1 MATAEKNGAKF
12 HSVSLKIDLALGGLF
27 LLILLVSSLYLYSS
41 QTTMVEQ
48 LVEDQTK
55 NMADS
60 YFDSINTLMLT
71 GGMANREIPRQKL
84 ISKEEVLDARIIRG
98 DGIKKYFGDGDEN
111 AQPKDDLD
119 RKALGGELIHLLK
132 ETEDGRVLTIIE
144 PMKALKDYRGTNC
157 LLCHVVPEGEVL
169 GAVRIDYSLKKLD
182 ATINRDLMT
191 NILINMSLLIIGL
204 LFISFAM
211 KKLVTRPLKKIT
223 DTIQT
228 IDQESNLKLRVNIKS
243 RDELGEVATAINHM
257 METFDQ
263 MIAKVVSSILRLS
276 NQSQHLASI
285 TEQSIQGAQRQQEE
299 TQLVATA
306 MTEMEQTSATVAD
319 HAANTAL
326 STQEADKQAAA
337 GEDVVKKTIDSITEL
352 ASNVSNASEEINH
365 LEAESENIGRV
376 VDVITNIAEQTN
388 LLALNAAIEAA
399 RAGEQGRGFAVVADE
414 VRTLATRTHK
424 ATQEI
429 QSMIENLQSRAR
441 QTASVIRSSSE
452 TAEASVADATLA
464 GNALYEITYAV
475 GNIKNMNDQI
485 ASAAGEQRA
494 VSEEMSRNVVSI
506 NNVAT
511 DTVEISQK
519 IAQASD
525 ELADLA
531 QNLEQIIRRFKT

>member
-84 ISKEEVLDARIIRG
+84 LSKEEVLDARIIRG
-98 DGIKKYFGDGDEN
+98 DGIKKYFGEGDEN

-132 ETEDGRVLTIIE
+132 ETDDGRVLTIIE

-157 LLCHVVPEGEVL
+157 MLCHVVPEGEVL

-182 ATINRDLMT
+182 ATINRDLTT
-191 NILINMSLLIIGL
+191 NILINMSMLIVGL

-228 IDQESNLKLRVNIKS
+228 IERESNLKLRVDIKS
-243 RDELGEVATAINHM
+243 NDELGEVGTAINHM

-337 GEDVVKKTIDSITEL
+337 GEDVVKKTIDSITQL

-365 LEAESENIGRV
+365 LEVESENIGRV

-441 QTASVIRSSSE
+441 QTANVIRSSSE

-485 ASAAGEQRA
+485 ASAAGEQRS

-531 QNLEQIIRRFKT
+531 QNLEQIIKRFKT

>member
-1 MATAEKNGAKF
+1 
-12 HSVSLKIDLALGGLF
+12 
-27 LLILLVSSLYLYSS
+27 
-41 QTTMVEQ
+41 
-48 LVEDQTK
+48 
-55 NMADS
+55 
-60 YFDSINTLMLT
+60 
-71 GGMANREIPRQKL
+71 
-84 ISKEEVLDARIIRG
+84 
-98 DGIKKYFGDGDEN
+98 
-111 AQPKDDLD
+111 
-119 RKALGGELIHLLK
+119 
-132 ETEDGRVLTIIE
+132 
-144 PMKALKDYRGTNC
+144 
-157 LLCHVVPEGEVL
+157 
-169 GAVRIDYSLKKLD
+169 
-182 ATINRDLMT
+182 
-191 NILINMSLLIIGL
+191 
-204 LFISFAM
+204 
-211 KKLVTRPLKKIT
+211 
-223 DTIQT
+223 
-228 IDQESNLKLRVNIKS
+228 
-243 RDELGEVATAINHM
+243 
-257 METFDQ
+257 
-263 MIAKVVSSILRLS
+263 
-276 NQSQHLASI
+276 
-285 TEQSIQGAQRQQEE
+285 
-299 TQLVATA
+299 
-306 MTEMEQTSATVAD
+306 
-319 HAANTAL
+319 
-326 STQEADKQAAA
+326 
-337 GEDVVKKTIDSITEL
+337 
-352 ASNVSNASEEINH
+352 
-365 LEAESENIGRV
+365 V

>member
-337 GEDVVKKTIDSITEL
+337 GEDVVKKTIDSITQL

-365 LEAESENIGRV
+365 LEVESENIGRV

-441 QTASVIRSSSE
+441 QTANVIRSSSE

-485 ASAAGEQRA
+485 ASAAGEQRS